1 MLRGTKV
8 APEFPIELLAERTA
22 GLSGSDLKELCR
34 EAAMKPVREFLK
46 EAGGDRDVLERSR
59 EEVR

>member
-1 MLRGTKV
+1 MLRGTKL
-8 APEFPIELLAERTA
+8 APEFSIEFLAERTA

-34 EAAMKPVREFLK
+34 EAAMKPVRELLK

-59 EEVR
+59 EEV